1 MDTYVVQVMTG
12 DEEKVR
18 RLAAPALQENDAE
31 ILWPRRSLNIR
42 RRGKIVHS
50 VAPVF
55 PGYVILHT
63 PELTQELLLAIR
75 RTPGVIRFLRSNDDV
90 RRVEGQELA
99 MIRHLL
105 GFGEIASQSRV
116 RFDENARIVVV
127 DGPLSGL
134 EGRIVKVD
142 KRKGRAKVKLDLY
155 DESFLIDFGFTVI
168 APSSS

>member
-12 DEEKVR
+12 DEERVK
-18 RLAAPALQENDAE
+18 RLAGPELERNGAE
-31 ILWPRRSLNIR
+31 ILWPRRSLHIR

-55 PGYVILHT
+55 PGYVIVQT
-63 PELTQELLLAIR
+63 PELTQELLLAVR
-75 RTPGVIRFLRSNDDV
+75 RTPGVIRFLRSNTDV

-105 GFGEIASQSRV
+105 GFGEIAAQSRV
-116 RFDENARIVVV
+116 RFDENSRIVVV